1 MVDRKELPREF
12 SFESG
17 EKTDKVRKMVN
28 SDKLSPFYKKTM
40 KDVFMFS
47 LSYGFSKEI
56 RTPLKKKTGG
66 AVVPTRVFND
76 LDISLMK
83 CIAVASINN
92 VDILLPEKKGEFVD
106 TIEEYVNGGFN
117 LLYFIIYGEVGD
129 PVDLLEQEIR
139 GYYEKNLIS
148 IESVES
154 KVIDPR
160 DYLSDFENDLRL
172 FIRDKLMEVEE
183 DNWWKIRIS
192 GNIKKEAKKRKESNE
207 NVEVGL
213 NNHELLYY
221 LDFAEYFEII
231 KQGNNWQDVFQKY
244 FPSRNWLEVKLNS
257 ELRQIRN
264 KIAHNR
270 LLTIEDERKLIMI
283 INELKKQMNLSFQ

>member
-1 MVDRKELPREF
+1 MVDRNELPREF

-17 EKTDKVRKMVN
+17 DKTDKVRKMVN

-47 LSYGFSKEI
+47 LAFGFSKEI
-56 RTPLKKKTGG
+56 RIALDKKTGG

-83 CIAVASINN
+83 SIAVASTNN
-92 VDILLPEKKGEFVD
+92 ADILLPEKKGDFVNI
-106 TIEEYVNGGFN
+106 IEEYVNGGFN
-117 LLYFIIYGEVGD
+117 LLHFKIYGEVGE
-129 PVDLLEQEIR
+129 PVDLLEKEIR
-139 GYYEKNLIS
+139 DYYNNNLIS
-148 IESVES
+148 DDSIES
-154 KVIDPR
+154 KIIDPR
-160 DYLSDFENDLRL
+160 DHLGDFENDLRL

-183 DNWWKIRIS
+183 DNWWKNRIS
-192 GNIKKEAKKRKESNE
+192 GTIKKEAKKRKESNE
-207 NVEVGL
+207 NIEVGL
-213 NNHELLYY
+213 NNPELLYY

-231 KQGNNWQDVFQKY
+231 RQGNNWKDVFQKY
-244 FPSRNWLEVKLNS
+244 FPSRNWLEVKLNN

-270 LLTIEDERKLIMI
+270 PLTIEDEKKLTML
-283 INELKKQMNLSFQ
+283 INELKKQMDRTFQ